1 MQNLFCEGLVE
12 ADINKLLAAPKSDIH
27 NHSSKGCRIGWL
39 EEQLGRSFTKHP
51 DRFNGLDG
59 MHSWFSE
66 TIKPFCKGREG
77 LILRWEGAFAEA
89 QRNNI
94 LRLAMNFGVQDIEL
108 VGGME
113 SFQNIIESFHKKY
126 CPDMTFEPELTYG
139 SFCNVEEEA
148 DRIDEYISSGFF
160 KSIDVCGGED
170 VQPLEAFLP
179 LYRKA
184 EKYRFLF
191 FFRKTETGH
200 GPTFSEKKMLS
211 GKARFLGAFSLSS
224 PQEVIIWLKESMLVK
239 QVQQI
244 L

>member
-51 DRFNGLDG
+51 DRFDGLDG

-148 DRIDEYISSGFF
+148 DRIDEYVSSGFF

-184 EKYRFLF
+184 EKYNLVKRIHVG
-191 FFRKTETGH
+191 ETGSADSVRKAVDIL
-200 GPTFSEKKMLS
+200 GLDEYDIIGLS
-211 GKARFLGAFSLSS
+211 REAA
-224 PQEVIIWLKESMLVK
+224 
-239 QVQQI
+239 
-244 L
+244 